1 MNLPNLITIGRL
13 LLAPLLILVLTL
25 WQADTARWWALG
37 IFLLAALTDW
47 LDGYLARRLNQITD
61 LGKILDP
68 LVDKILIL
76 AALLVLVQLGDV
88 PAWSVFI
95 ILLREMFI
103 ASWRVNQTQVQG
115 ANIWGKLKT
124 VGQILAVALLLA
136 PLAPVWDIPILMI
149 YGGAIALT
157 VISGLIYI
165 KESYSI
171 PPIIPDTINNT

>member
-1 MNLPNLITIGRL
+1 MNLPNLITVGRL
-13 LLAPLLILVLTL
+13 LLAPLLILMLTL
-25 WQADTARWWALG
+25 GQTDRDHWWALG
-37 IFLLAALTDW
+37 IFLLAASTDW
-47 LDGYLARRLNQITD
+47 LDGYLARRLDQITD

-76 AALLVLVQLGDV
+76 AALLILVQLGEV

-124 VGQILAVALLLA
+124 VSQILAVALLLA
-136 PLAPVWDIPILMI
+136 PLPAPWHLPTLII

-157 VISGLIYI
+157 VISGLIYLR
-165 KESYSI
+165 E
-171 PPIIPDTINNT
+171 